1 MKKYHQLFVTHC
13 LTSDSVLGE
22 AGFSIRATSLKSDDS
37 LLSIAM
43 NLNAYELPLMAY
55 DGARPYPKEAPI
67 RLAAIPLN
75 EINLVAIMHSVY
87 METDTRGRPNSY
99 FTHVIFVPK
108 EEFSWRATLKSW
120 GAIQWQMPDVTDN
133 SDEIFNPPRW
143 ITQWPNHTTNELPML
158 ESLPES
164 GLEEHHFINELYKYY
179 QKSPT
184 SLEIILGNVLARLKK
199 KSEQKNDAE
208 PIRGYLLP
216 RFKIKENQCEGYY
229 PDDKL
234 GEEEDNSFWPENS
247 QFRFGENIRETL
259 LHLSFIAWF
268 FPEKLLNDQ
277 GFSTYEPNKYGVSIA
292 NDKLLV
298 GIVHAKDENPDEMMT
313 SQGIEYYSAEKKGS
327 LSVDPSDD
335 LFKWGKKQIDL
346 LFKKKT
352 LINFSKEIDQA
363 FESFKKTDLDR
374 YQKSKELFDA
384 IKDYEQKTSFNTA
397 YKLLT
402 IAKTNNFAL
411 EKFKE
416 KRDKAL
422 PDFIDACFKYHS
434 EKKDGEFKSL
444 LTLLTYSRFFDWV
457 TVCKFLITENF
468 WQISKKDNNL
478 AARFSFLKSI
488 MDNLKSESDRD
499 QLKSYLKSFLFN
511 DSCFQIWKTDE
522 GWIWAL
528 FNFYYKI
535 NEKELA
541 KNILSI
547 ASFDEAS
554 KSIFKQWKKNPS
566 NNLVDWLKVLPWL
579 MELSVKNGKGN
590 KQFEELSKDAVFVLI
605 LVEITNT
612 NTYKEWKKFFH
623 LYETKSLEV
632 LAKTSIDGKGM
643 PLTSQLMKF
652 LLNAENILPEEIVS
666 NILFSGDAPRVFKII
681 GDGIQLPNWLSEKI
695 EKFLE
700 RIDPEKLFSVN
711 QTWNIK
717 KDGKDYRTFPFE
729 NLLQELEKVNS
740 HSASNFT
747 LTEMLDRLNALVAI
761 KKYESNV
768 PDLFEIVEF
777 EQNIKVLKNWG
788 VNENPE
794 LRKVVIDYLAT
805 KVKVFEDEEGGYGKE
820 HGKFILLLVS
830 LNHPQSDE
838 CLDYLHEKSVFL
850 FDIHFRFMPQILLEP
865 GEESKTNLVFSM
877 LKNKWIQKFTAN
889 KSMDSAFLKVKRK
902 IGNRFRLNMPIAKVY
917 DFLGGIF
924 KGKSDEKYQNGRLI
938 ALVLFFFMF
947 FIPPIWCM
955 IFTGGNPM
963 STGYLT
969 GFELIHDISF
979 GLIALFWGYNDF
991 FSKVNNLGKPEQYAK
1006 NMYSNWG
1013 MIGVGLWSI
1022 FGVGLSV
1029 FFYLSPKVGWP
1040 YGSILL
1046 IETLWFVVYMGVIY
1060 KDPLEFFLSP
1070 NVQVLDSTKK

>member
-1 MKKYHQLFVTHC
+1 MSKYHQIFVTHC
-13 LTSDSVLGE
+13 RVSDSVLGQP
-22 AGFSIRATSLKSDDS
+22 GFSIRATSLKPDNP
-37 LLSIAM
+37 LLTLAM
-43 NLNAYELPLMAY
+43 NFSPYDLPMLAY
-55 DGARPYPKEAPI
+55 DGARPYPWEAPI
-67 RLAAIPLN
+67 RLAAIPLKKTS
-75 EINLVAIMHSVY
+75 LVAIMHSVY
-87 METDTRGRPNSY
+87 IQTNSHGSQNSY

-108 EEFSWRATLKSW
+108 EEFSWRTTLKSW
-120 GAIQWQMPDVTDN
+120 GAIQWQIPDVTDN

-143 ITQWPNHTTNELPML
+143 ITQWPNHATNKLPIL
-158 ESLPES
+158 DSLPNSE
-164 GLEEHHFINELYKYY
+164 LNETHFENELYKYY
-179 QKSPT
+179 QKSPKA
-184 SLEIILGNVLARLKK
+184 LEIVLGAVLTRLKK
-199 KSEQKNDAE
+199 KTEPDKSAE

-216 RFKIKENQCEGYY
+216 RDKTKENQCEGYY
-229 PDDKL
+229 P
-234 GEEEDNSFWPENS
+234 GIEPSEEDDSFWPENS

-277 GFSTYEPNKYGVSIA
+277 GFSTYEPHKYGVSIA

-313 SQGIEYYSAEKKGS
+313 SQGIEYYPAEKEGS

-352 LINFSKEIDQA
+352 LINFSNEIDQV
-363 FESFKKTDLDR
+363 FESFKKPDLDH
-374 YQKSKELFDA
+374 YQKSKELYDS

-411 EKFKE
+411 EKFIE
-416 KRDKAL
+416 KRNKAL
-422 PDFIDACFKYHS
+422 PDFIDVCFKCHS
-434 EKKDGEFKSL
+434 EKKAGEFKSV
-444 LTLLTYSRFFDWV
+444 LTLLANTRFFDWEK
-457 TVCKFLITENF
+457 VCTHLTTDNF
-468 WQISKKDNNL
+468 WKLSKKDNNF
-478 AARFSFLKSI
+478 AARFSFFKSI
-488 MDNLKSESDRD
+488 LKYSISESYKT
-499 QLKSYLKSFLFN
+499 QLKNCLTGFLFN

-522 GWIWAL
+522 GWIWEL
-528 FNFYYKI
+528 FNFYYQI
-535 NEKELA
+535 NERELA
-541 KNILSI
+541 KNILSK

-590 KQFEELSKDAVFVLI
+590 KQFEEFYKDAAFVLM
-605 LVEITNT
+605 LVEITNN

-623 LYETKSLEV
+623 LYETKNLEV

-643 PLTSQLMKF
+643 PLISQLIKF

-666 NILFSGDAPRVFKII
+666 NILFSGDVPRVFKII

-717 KDGKDYRTFPFE
+717 KDGKHYRTFPFE
-729 NLLQELEKVNS
+729 NLLQELERVNS
-740 HSASNFT
+740 NSASNLT
-747 LTEMLDRLNALVAI
+747 LTEMLDRVNALVAI
-761 KKYESNV
+761 KKYAENV
-768 PDLFEIVEF
+768 PDLFEIDEF

-788 VNENPE
+788 VNENPG
-794 LRKVVIDYLAT
+794 LRKVVIDCLAS

-830 LNHPQSDE
+830 LNHPQPAE

-850 FDIHFRFMPQILLEP
+850 FDVHFRFMPQILLET

-877 LKNKWIQKFTAN
+877 LKNKWIQKFSAN
-889 KSMDSAFLKVKRK
+889 KLMDSAFLKVKRK
-902 IGNRFRLNMPIAKVY
+902 IGNRFRLNIPIAKVY
-917 DFLGGIF
+917 DFFGGIF

-938 ALVLFFFMF
+938 ALVLFFLMF
-947 FIPPIWCM
+947 FIPPFWCM

-963 STGYLT
+963 DTGYLT

-979 GLIALFWGYNDF
+979 GLIASLWGYNDF
-991 FSKVNNLGKPEQYAK
+991 FSKANNLCKPEQYTK
-1006 NMYSNWG
+1006 NMFINWK
-1013 MIGVGLWSI
+1013 MFGVALWSI
-1022 FGVGLSV
+1022 FGLGLSV
-1029 FFYLSPKVGWP
+1029 FFYLSPKIGCA
-1040 YGSILL
+1040 YRSILL
-1046 IETLWFVVYMGVIY
+1046 IELLWFVVYMGVIY
-1060 KDPLEFFLSP
+1060 RDPIDVFVSP
-1070 NVQVLDSTKK
+1070 NVQILDLNKK